1 MFTLLGVLG
10 TQELVLILFT
20 FLIYG
25 IPVIIIILLF
35 NRIRKIEKRL
45 DDLENRNRI

>member
-10 TQELVLILFT
+10 TQEMVLILVT

-25 IPVIIIILLF
+25 IPVIIILLLF
-35 NRIRKIEKRL
+35 SRIRRIEKRL
-45 DDLENRNRI
+45 EDLENKNRI